1 MTSAEF
7 PTFGFEHNLY
17 LLGSFALWFGLP
29 WVGKR
34 YMTKHAQMSVAIIL
48 IVVTL
53 FQELFFDIF
62 QLYIDDF
69 DIGDDLSL
77 HMCGLSLFI
86 SSYALYYKS
95 QAAFEISFF
104 WGIVGAAQ
112 AIFTPDPSRFPYG
125 DISIF
130 FNFFSHGIIILN
142 VFWLMTV
149 DGMRCR
155 KGSLLNT
162 FLISNGAVFVIGFI
176 NKIIGHDANYW
187 FVCRK
192 PGGDSPFLIGE
203 WPYYLYTFVSAA
215 FVLMFVIYIP
225 MWIIADRAEKK
236 LIKQNS
242 TLN

>member
-1 MTSAEF
+1 M
-7 PTFGFEHNLY
+7 Y
-17 LLGSFALWFGLP
+17 LIASFVLWFGLP
-29 WVGKR
+29 WVGKNFMNKKQQ
-34 YMTKHAQMSVAIIL
+34 MTVVLIL

-53 FQELFFDIF
+53 FQQLWFDFF

-69 DIGDDLSL
+69 DIGDDLFL

-86 SSYALYYKS
+86 SSYALWSKS

-130 FNFFSHGIIILN
+130 FNFLSHGIIILN
-142 VFWLMTV
+142 VSWLMLV

-192 PGGDSPFLIGE
+192 PGGDSPF
-203 WPYYLYTFVSAA
+203 
-215 FVLMFVIYIP
+215 
-225 MWIIADRAEKK
+225 
-236 LIKQNS
+236 
-242 TLN
+242 

>member
-53 FQELFFDIF
+53 FQELLFDIF

-155 KGSLLNT
+155 KGALLNT

-176 NKIIGHDANYW
+176 N
-187 FVCRK
+187 
-192 PGGDSPFLIGE
+192 
-203 WPYYLYTFVSAA
+203 
-215 FVLMFVIYIP
+215 
-225 MWIIADRAEKK
+225 
-236 LIKQNS
+236 
-242 TLN
+242 